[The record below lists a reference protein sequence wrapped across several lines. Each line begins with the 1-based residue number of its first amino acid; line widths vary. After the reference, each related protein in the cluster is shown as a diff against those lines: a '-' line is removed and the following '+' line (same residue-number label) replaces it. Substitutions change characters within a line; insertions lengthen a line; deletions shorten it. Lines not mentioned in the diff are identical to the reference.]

1 MAGKDFAVRATP
13 AAAAAIDGL
22 RGRARKSY
30 EAFEAELRK
39 QGCKVAGYRLLAE
52 DGGYSEF
59 CCRRLIEDWRAI
71 TTFEPGIAIVVAVG
85 RHDDHAFYADLA
97 KTIEIG
103 PIGQRRGEKPDCCG
117 EDGWPSIGFVPVE
130 RKGGERAKRNPAREG
145 AR

>member
-13 AAAAAIDGL
+13 PAAVAIDGL

-59 CCRRLIEDWRAI
+59 CGRRLVEDWRAI
-71 TTFEPGIAIVVAVG
+71 TTFEPGVAIVVAVG
-85 RHDDHAFYADLA
+85 RHDDRAFYADLG
-97 KTIEIG
+97 KTIEVG
-103 PIGQRRGEKPDCCG
+103 PIGQRREEKPDCCG
-117 EDGWPSIGFVPVE
+117 EGGWPSIGP
-130 RKGGERAKRNPAREG
+130 KGRAR
-145 AR
+145 

>member
-13 AAAAAIDGL
+13 AAATAIDRL

-30 EAFEAELRK
+30 EAFEAELRQ

-59 CCRRLIEDWRAI
+59 CCKRLIEDWRVI
-71 TTFEPGIAIVVAVG
+71 VTFEPGVAIVVAVG
-85 RHDDHAFYADLA
+85 RHDDRAFYADLA

-103 PIGQRRGEKPDCCG
+103 SIGQRREEKPDCCG
-117 EDGWPSIGFVPVE
+117 EDGWPSIGP
-130 RKGGERAKRNPAREG
+130 
-145 AR
+145 